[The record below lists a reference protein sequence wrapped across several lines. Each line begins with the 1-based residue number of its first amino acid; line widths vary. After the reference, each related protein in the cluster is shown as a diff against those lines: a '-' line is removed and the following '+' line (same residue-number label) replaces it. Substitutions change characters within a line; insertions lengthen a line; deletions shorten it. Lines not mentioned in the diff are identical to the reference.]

1 MHQSRKHMTPIF
13 HVGQVQSIQPGPPP
27 QLTVIFSG
35 GSTAISNIS
44 YLASYSPQ
52 VGDFCHAIHTGKP
65 DVPGGADWLVIG
77 AVAQSALG
85 KPIFSGYASASQAL
99 AVGTNLMDINTVVLD
114 TANAFNVTP
123 GVNSYTAPVS
133 GYYRVSGQ
141 AKMGNYAVDIE
152 AQIFQNGGLVKRG
165 NHTAATVYM
174 GSVVNAI
181 VYCPAGQPFQFV
193 AYAGAGSCATNF
205 DGAGQDQ
212 YFDIELVS

>member
-77 AVAQSALG
+77 AVAQLG
-85 KPIFSGYASASQAL
+85 GWQTFSYS
-99 AVGTNLMDINTVVLD
+99 
-114 TANAFNVTP
+114 
-123 GVNSYTAPVS
+123 NSWGSIS
-133 GYYRVSGQ
+133 GPAAG
-141 AKMGNYAVDIE
+141 AT
-152 AQIFQNGGLVKRG
+152 
-165 NHTAATVYM
+165 TAAYRLEGDVVRLAGEISGGSTATVAFTLPAGYRPTYTVKLWGQGSSGAGDYADVNVATSGAATIFYS
-174 GSVVNAI
+174 GSVVSLDSLTFT
-181 VYCPAGQPFQFV
+181 V
-193 AYAGAGSCATNF
+193 
-205 DGAGQDQ
+205 D
-212 YFDIELVS
+212 